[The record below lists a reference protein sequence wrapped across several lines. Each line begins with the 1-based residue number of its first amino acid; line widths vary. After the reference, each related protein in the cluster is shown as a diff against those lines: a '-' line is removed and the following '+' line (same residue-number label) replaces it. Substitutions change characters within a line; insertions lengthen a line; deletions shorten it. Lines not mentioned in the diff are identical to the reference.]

1 MRPEDGKKAY
11 DNIEIPKELSEVVNR
26 AIASQN
32 KEQIREKSRKKRRRD
47 STVRIFRY
55 VASAAAAFVICMTI
69 GVNTSEAFAK
79 EMSDIPVLGS
89 LARVL
94 TVRSYHGTDGDF
106 EIDMDVPKIEKE
118 TAQAG
123 TESAP
128 ETADPIPET
137 GTEAPD
143 AFTGDVNT
151 EIEKIVDSYM
161 EEAKQEFADYK
172 EAFFATGGTEEE
184 WADRKMDITVDYD
197 VKYQQGNLLSLELT
211 TAKGWVSA
219 QEERHYYNL
228 NLATGQYLTLEQ
240 LLGADYIE
248 TVSANIRQQIE
259 ERLASDDSLAY
270 FGYGSMA
277 EDDALLGIEG
287 FTKIASNQ
295 DFYINDKGEVV
306 IVFAKYDIAP
316 GYMGRQEFT
325 VGKADLSKANLE

>member
-1 MRPEDGKKAY
+1 MRPEDGKKVY

-32 KEQIREKSRKKRRRD
+32 KEEIREKSRKKRQKD
-47 STVRIFRY
+47 NTVRIFRY
-55 VASAAAAFVICMTI
+55 VAATAAAFVVCMTI

-79 EMSDIPVLGS
+79 EISDIPVLGS
-89 LARVL
+89 LAKVL
-94 TVRSYHGTDGDF
+94 TIRSYHGTDGDF
-106 EIDMDVPKIEKE
+106 EINMDVPKIEKD
-118 TAQAG
+118 TVQAG
-123 TESAP
+123 TESAQEETDSVP
-128 ETADPIPET
+128 EPEIPA
-137 GTEAPD
+137 APD
-143 AFTGDVNT
+143 TFTGDINA
-151 EIEKIVDSYM
+151 EIEKIVDGYM
-161 EEAKQEFADYK
+161 EAAKQEFAEYK

-197 VKYQQGNLLSLELT
+197 VKYQQGNILSLELT

-228 NLATGQYLTLEQ
+228 DLATGQYLTLEQ

-248 TVSANIRQQIE
+248 EVSSNIRHQIE

-277 EDDALLGIEG
+277 EDDASLGIEG
-287 FTKIASNQ
+287 FTEIASNQ
-295 DFYINDKGEVV
+295 DFYINNQGKVV

-316 GYMGRQEFT
+316 GYMGRQEFI
-325 VGKADLSKANLE
+325 VGDADLKG